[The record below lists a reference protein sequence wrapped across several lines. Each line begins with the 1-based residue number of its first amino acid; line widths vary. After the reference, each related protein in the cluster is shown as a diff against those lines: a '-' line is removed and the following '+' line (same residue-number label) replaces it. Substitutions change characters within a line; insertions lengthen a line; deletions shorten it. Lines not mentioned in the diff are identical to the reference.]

1 MQDVMYYI
9 FCGLCLGGALGVLM
23 LPGYVNS
30 AMSMLA
36 SMLGVAGLFLLM
48 EAYFLA
54 FVMVMV
60 YAGAVLVL
68 FVFVVM
74 LIGDKSDGIGWIKK
88 GVLLLLWVAIGA
100 LVGIFE
106 PEILKGCATETLK
119 SAASEAVPSA
129 LAVAKNY
136 GLSLFTTFMLP
147 FQIAGVLLLAAMV
160 GVIVVA
166 KQRSAKKRKE
176 EELA

>member
-36 SMLGVAGLFLLM
+36 SMLGVAGLLLLM

-106 PEILKGCATETLK
+106 P
-119 SAASEAVPSA
+119 
-129 LAVAKNY
+129 
-136 GLSLFTTFMLP
+136 
-147 FQIAGVLLLAAMV
+147 
-160 GVIVVA
+160 
-166 KQRSAKKRKE
+166 
-176 EELA
+176 